1 MHIALCSIFVED
13 PIKAFKFYTEVLGF
27 KEKMFMPDMKLAI
40 VTAPDQS
47 DGTAIILEPDQNL
60 GARKFREGVYNAGLP
75 WFVCGTKDIQK
86 EYEELK
92 KKGVKFR
99 SEPKKEPYGIVAVFD
114 DMQGNLVQLHQ
125 TN

>member
-13 PIKAFKFYTEVLGF
+13 PIKAFKYYTEVLGF
-27 KEKMFMPDMKLAI
+27 KEKMFMPDMKIAI
-40 VTAPDQS
+40 VTAPDQPN
-47 DGTAIILEPDQNL
+47 GTAIILEPDANL
-60 GARKFREGVYNAGLP
+60 GARKFREGVYNAALP

-99 SEPKKEPYGIVAVFD
+99 KPPEKTPFETQALFD
-114 DMQGNLVQLHQ
+114 DAQGNLVQLLQ
-125 TN
+125 A